1 MYIFGYFF
9 QKEHIHRIHQQ
20 KMAHQQRTLRGD
32 GVADDFFSPLLWR
45 ACYKLEKIVRLL
57 GYAYYFQI
65 LSTSLYIKQMIDVVA
80 KMHKSSAQFSI
91 V

>member
-9 QKEHIHRIHQQ
+9 QKEHIYRIHQQ

>member
-9 QKEHIHRIHQQ
+9 QKEHIYKIPQQ
-20 KMAHQQRTLRGD
+20 KTAHQQRTLRGD
-32 GVADDFFSPLLWR
+32 GLADDLSSPLLWR
-45 ACYKLEKIVRLL
+45 AYYKLEKIVRPL

-65 LSTSLYIKQMIDVVA
+65 LSTSLYIKQMIDAVA